1 MQPKNVMHK
10 HGCLICIIQYCLY
23 FYPEATESDD
33 RDDNITKI
41 RDVLNWADALVL
53 GSPDYHGSM
62 SGILKTF
69 FRLLLE
75 RICWKNLSLSLL
87 VS

>member
-1 MQPKNVMHK
+1 M
-10 HGCLICIIQYCLY
+10 
-23 FYPEATESDD
+23 FYPEAAAFDD
-33 RDDNITKI
+33 RHDNITKI

-69 FRLLLE
+69 FRLLLQ
-75 RICWKNLSLSLL
+75 RICWKNLWISLL
-87 VS
+87 VP

>member
-1 MQPKNVMHK
+1 MF
-10 HGCLICIIQYCLY
+10 CR
-23 FYPEATESDD
+23 EATAFDD
-33 RDDNITKI
+33 RHDNITKI

-69 FRLLLE
+69 F
-75 RICWKNLSLSLL
+75 
-87 VS
+87 

>member
-1 MQPKNVMHK
+1 LHNTILPMYNPK
-10 HGCLICIIQYCLY
+10 
-23 FYPEATESDD
+23 ATESDD

-41 RDVLNWADALVL
+41 RDVLSWADALVL
-53 GSPDYHGSM
+53 GSPDYHGSR

>member
-1 MQPKNVMHK
+1 M
-10 HGCLICIIQYCLY
+10 

-33 RDDNITKI
+33 SDDNITKI
-41 RDVLNWADALVL
+41 RNVLNWTDALVL
-53 GSPDYHGSM
+53 GSPDYHGSI
-62 SGILKTF
+62 SGVLKN

-75 RICWKNLSLSLL
+75 RICWKNLSLPLL

>member
-1 MQPKNVMHK
+1 LHNTILPMYN
-10 HGCLICIIQYCLY
+10 
-23 FYPEATESDD
+23 PEATESDD

-41 RDVLNWADALVL
+41 RDVLSWTDALVL
-53 GSPDYHGSM
+53 GSPDYHGSR

>member
-1 MQPKNVMHK
+1 MYN
-10 HGCLICIIQYCLY
+10 
-23 FYPEATESDD
+23 PEATESDD

-62 SGILKTF
+62 SGILKNFLDYYLNEFIGKTF
-69 FRLLLE
+69 GYL
-75 RICWKNLSLSLL
+75 CTSL
-87 VS
+87 